1 MSQSTQGGNQDGN
14 EPTRFDRLKPAE
26 MVQVNLLCDEFESLW
41 QRSQP
46 ASLESF
52 VENLAEPERTAALPE
67 LVLIDLVY
75 RRQLRLPV
83 STEWYLKKFPTLDRV
98 WLVRQAERQRSAD
111 SLSGATN
118 NPVPIPPQLGDYL
131 IRDTLGSGGMG
142 HVYRAEHKLM
152 GRVVAIKVLK
162 ENRLFDSA
170 SRQRFE
176 REVRTIARLSH
187 PNIVT
192 AFDAREEN
200 GMLYLVTELVDGEDL
215 SRRIKRKGPLP
226 TLESMHFVWQ
236 AAKGLQYAHQQGIV
250 HRDIKPSNLLLD
262 RKKNIKVLDLGLARL
277 QVPDSSPKS
286 DEHSLTSPDHL
297 VGTAAYM
304 APEQAR
310 SALFADERSD
320 IYGLGCTLYFLLR
333 GRPPF
338 RGATDFDTIL
348 AHFEQPVPDL
358 SGDLDFRALPAGLI
372 QLVQQM
378 MAKNPAERPQS
389 MNDVVTRLAGLI
401 KLEQR
406 GGPHSSKLPV
416 VEPEHWMT
424 DRLHQLWV
432 FVRTKSLSN
441 NTGKLIVGAAIVGL
455 LLGTFWIGK
464 NWWNETGNAI
474 VPGPSSSGGQPSIK
488 EELFASDLKGRNPG
502 ANLPPEFR
510 HEPVDGIH
518 FDGFRGYLAV
528 PKFDV
533 PIGEDRL
540 QMEVA
545 TIPLEQIGPA
555 NLTTWSGKRCATLF
569 MSDRRWGFAFFDG
582 QNSRLIVTDQPIRFG
597 ELSMVCGTW
606 DGRELGLQIN
616 GQTVPVH
623 PIEYDLHPAQPG
635 LYVGGVP
642 PGILPVEQGTRFF
655 RGTIAALRIQQ
666 GSGAQ
671 TAKSLDEMRR
681 VTPTT
686 IALFPFLEAKGL
698 TASDATKNRWQ
709 GELRNAKWSV
719 SQ

>member
-1 MSQSTQGGNQDGN
+1 MSQSTHDGNQDGN
-14 EPTRFDRLKPAE
+14 EPTRFDRLQPAE
-26 MVQVNLLCDEFESLW
+26 MVQVNLHCDEFESLW

-52 VENLAEPERTAALPE
+52 VEGLAEPARTAALPE
-67 LVLIDLVY
+67 LVLIDLVF
-75 RRQLRLPV
+75 RRQFSLPV
-83 STEWYLKKFPTLDRV
+83 STEWYLAKFPTLDRR
-98 WLVRQAERQRSAD
+98 WLVRQAESQRSAD

-118 NPVPIPPQLGDYL
+118 NPVPVPAQLGDYL

-152 GRVVAIKVLK
+152 GRVVAIKVLR

-226 TLESMHFVWQ
+226 TLEAMHFVWQ

-262 RKKNIKVLDLGLARL
+262 RKKNVKVLDLGLARL
-277 QVPDSSPKS
+277 QVPDLSRQS

-297 VGTAAYM
+297 IGTAAYM

-310 SALFADERSD
+310 SALSADERSD

-358 SGDLDFRALPAGLI
+358 SSDLNFRLLPTGLI
-372 QLVQQM
+372 QLVEQM
-378 MAKNPAERPQS
+378 MAKNPVDRPQS
-389 MNDVVTRLAGLI
+389 MNDVVARLAGLI
-401 KLEQR
+401 KVEQR
-406 GGPHSSKLPV
+406 GGSPSSKLPI
-416 VEPEHWMT
+416 VESGNWVT
-424 DRLHQLWV
+424 DYLHRSWEY
-432 FVRTKSLSN
+432 VRTKWLSN
-441 NTGKLIVGAAIVGL
+441 NTGKLIVGAGIVGL
-455 LLGTFWIGK
+455 LLSAFWIGK
-464 NWWNETGNAI
+464 NWWSESGNATES
-474 VPGPSSSGGQPSIK
+474 GPFSSGEQPLIK
-488 EELFASDLKGRNPG
+488 EESLASDLKERNPG
-502 ANLPPEFR
+502 ADMPPDSRGETVAGLR
-510 HEPVDGIH
+510 
-518 FDGFRGYLAV
+518 FDGVNSYLAV

-533 PIGEDRL
+533 LIEGRL
-540 QMEVA
+540 QMELA
-545 TIPLEQIGPA
+545 TIALEQNGPA
-555 NLTTWSGKRCATLF
+555 NLATWSGRRSATLF

-582 QNSRLIVTDQPIRFG
+582 QTSRLVVSDQHIRFG
-597 ELSMVCGTW
+597 ELTLVGGTW
-606 DGRELGLQIN
+606 DGSELGLQIN

-623 PIEYDLHPAQPG
+623 PIEYDLYSGPVG
-635 LYVGGVP
+635 LFVGGVP
-642 PGILPVEQGTRFF
+642 PGILPDEQGTRFF

-666 GSGAQ
+666 GNGAKP
-671 TAKSLDEMRR
+671 AKSLEAMRQA
-681 VTPTT
+681 TPTT
-686 IALFPFLEAKGL
+686 IALFPFLEGKGL
-698 TASDATKNRWQ
+698 TVSDATENHWQ
-709 GELRNAKWSV
+709 GELLNATWSA
-719 SQ
+719 SD

>member
-26 MVQVNLLCDEFESLW
+26 MVQVNLHCDEFESLW

-52 VENLAEPERTAALPE
+52 VENLVEPERTAALPE

-75 RRQLRLPV
+75 RRQFHLPV
-83 STEWYLKKFPTLDRV
+83 STEWYLWKFPTLDRR
-98 WLVRQAERQRSAD
+98 WLVRQAASQRSAD

-118 NPVPIPPQLGDYL
+118 DPVPIPAQLGDYL

-215 SRRIKRKGPLP
+215 ARRIKRKGPLP
-226 TLESMHFVWQ
+226 TLEAMHFVWQ

-262 RKKNIKVLDLGLARL
+262 RKKNVKVLDLGLARL
-277 QVPDSSPKS
+277 QVPDLSRQSE
-286 DEHSLTSPDHL
+286 EHSLTSPDHL

-310 SALFADERSD
+310 SALSADERSD

-338 RGATDFDTIL
+338 RGASDFDTIL
-348 AHFEQPVPDL
+348 AHFEQPIPDL
-358 SGDLDFRALPAGLI
+358 SSDVNFASLPAGLI
-372 QLVQQM
+372 QLVEQM
-378 MAKNPAERPQS
+378 MAKNPADRPQS
-389 MNDVVTRLAGLI
+389 MNDIVTRLAGFI
-401 KLEQR
+401 KVEQR
-406 GGPHSSKLPV
+406 GGSTSSKLPI
-416 VEPEHWMT
+416 VEPEQWVT
-424 DRLHQLWV
+424 DYLHRSWEYM
-432 FVRTKSLSN
+432 RTKWLSN
-441 NTGKLIVGAAIVGL
+441 KSGKLIVGAGAVGL
-455 LLGTFWIGK
+455 LLSSFWIGK
-464 NWWNETGNAI
+464 NWWSDTGNAI
-474 VPGPSSSGGQPSIK
+474 VPGPPSSGEQSSIQ
-488 EELFASDLKGRNPG
+488 EELLAADLKGRSLG
-502 ANLPPEFR
+502 ADLPPESR
-510 HEPVDGIH
+510 RESVGGLE
-518 FDGFRGYLAV
+518 FDGVRSYLAV

-533 PIGEDRL
+533 PIEGRL

-545 TIPLEQIGPA
+545 TIPLEQNGPA

-582 QNSRLIVTDQPIRFG
+582 QNSRLIVSVQPIRFG
-597 ELSMVCGTW
+597 ELTMVCGTW
-606 DGRELGLQIN
+606 DGRKLGLQIN
-616 GQTVPVH
+616 GQTVSVQ
-623 PIEYDLHPAQPG
+623 PIEYELFSGPAG
-635 LYVGGVP
+635 LFVGGVP
-642 PGILPVEQGTRFF
+642 PGILPVKQGTRFF

-666 GSGAQ
+666 GSGAH
-671 TAKSLDEMRR
+671 TALSLEAMRQA
-681 VTPTT
+681 TPTT
-686 IALFPFLEAKGL
+686 IALFPFLEGNGL
-698 TASDATKNRWQ
+698 TASDATKNHWQ
-709 GELRNAKWSV
+709 GELRNATWSV